1 MTAFYWAAL
10 IMVVCGA
17 IITARLKYLERKY
30 EKEFEEESKQ

>member
-10 IMVVCGA
+10 IMVVCGG

>member
-1 MTAFYWAAL
+1 MPAIYWAAL
-10 IMVVCGA
+10 ILVTCGA